1 MHMVLF
7 VAAIIYILI
16 LILYKL
22 DYSIIVVGDE
32 ILIGQVQDTNSGYI
46 ARHLTPY
53 GWQAVNIRAV
63 ADDGQAIFDAIDE
76 AFVHSNVVLM
86 TGGLGPTKD
95 DITKPT
101 LCRYFGGELVYDQAT
116 ARNVESIVAGRHLKL
131 NDYTRAQAMVPSS
144 CRVIQNQCGT
154 APLMWFEHDGK
165 VLVSMPGVPYEAETM
180 LVREVI
186 PQLMAHFCDNV
197 DIEFRHLMVVGII
210 ESALA
215 MELDEWERKLPE
227 GIHLAYLPQPGII
240 HLRLTG
246 QSTDREWLKSE
257 MDRLG
262 LELRERLGDHV
273 VADED
278 LPLAG
283 IVGNM
288 LRDKGLTLAT
298 AESCTGGNI
307 AHEITAIAG
316 SSEYFIGSVVSY
328 HRRVKE
334 QQLGVSASD
343 IDHYGV
349 VSQSVAEQMVAG
361 VCRLLGTDCAVA
373 TTGVAGPG
381 GGSADT
387 PVGTVWMA
395 ARCGD
400 KVLSQCKHIP
410 GHRQRVISR
419 ATNESL
425 LLLLSLLRQV

>member
-1 MHMVLF
+1 MN
-7 VAAIIYILI
+7 
-16 LILYKL
+16 
-22 DYSIIVVGDE
+22 YSIIVVGDE
-32 ILIGQVQDTNSGYI
+32 ILIGQVQDTNSGFI
-46 ARHLTPY
+46 ARQLTPF
-53 GWQAVNIRAV
+53 GWQAVSIRTV

-76 AFVHSNVVLM
+76 GFAHSDVILM

-101 LCRYFGGELVYDQAT
+101 LCRYFGGELVHDEAT
-116 ARNVESIVAGRHLKL
+116 ARNVEQIVAGRHLKL

-154 APLMWFEHDGK
+154 APLMWFERNGK
-165 VLVSMPGVPYEAETM
+165 VLVSMPGVPYETETM

-186 PQLMAHFCDNV
+186 PQLMEHFHHDV
-197 DIEFRHLMVVGII
+197 DIEFRHLMVTGII

-215 MELDEWERKLPE
+215 MTLDEWERRLPQ

-246 QSTDREWLKSE
+246 QAADKQWLTSE
-257 MDRLG
+257 MDRLVA
-262 LELRERLGDHV
+262 ELHQILGAHIV
-273 VADED
+273 CDED

-283 IVGNM
+283 IIGNI
-288 LRDKGLTLAT
+288 LRHRGLTMST

-316 SSEYFIGSVVSY
+316 SSDYFVGGVVSY
-328 HRRVKE
+328 HRDVKE
-334 QQLGVSASD
+334 KQLGVSASD
-343 IDHYGV
+343 IDTYGV
-349 VSQSVAEQMVAG
+349 VSKTVAEQMATG

-381 GGSADT
+381 GGTPDT

-400 KVLSQCKHIP
+400 RMVSQCKHIP
-410 GHRQRVISR
+410 GHRQRVIAR
-419 ATNESL
+419 ATNDAL
-425 LLLLSLLRQV
+425 LLLLSILQ

>member
-1 MHMVLF
+1 L
-7 VAAIIYILI
+7 
-16 LILYKL
+16 
-22 DYSIIVVGDE
+22 VVGDE
-32 ILIGQVQDTNSGYI
+32 ILIGQVQDTNSGFI
-46 ARHLTPY
+46 ARQLTPY
-53 GWQAVNIRAV
+53 GWQAVGIRAV
-63 ADDGQAIFDAIDE
+63 SDDAQAIFDGIDE
-76 AFVHSNVVLM
+76 AFAHSDVVLM

-101 LCRYFGGELVYDQAT
+101 LCRYFGGTMVHDEAT
-116 ARNVESIVAGRHLKL
+116 ARNVEQIVAGRHLTI

-154 APLMWFEHDGK
+154 APLMWFERDGK

-186 PQLMAHFCDNV
+186 PQLMAHFNDNV

-215 MELDEWERKLPE
+215 MQLDDWERQLPQ

-246 QSTDREWLKSE
+246 LATDSDWLSAQ
-257 MDRLG
+257 MDRLTQQ
-262 LELRERLGDHV
+262 LRDRLGSHV
-273 VADED
+273 VADDD
-278 LPLAG
+278 LPLAA
-283 IVGNM
+283 IVGNV
-288 LRDKGLTLAT
+288 LRERGLTMAT

-307 AHEITAIAG
+307 AHELTAIAG
-316 SSEYFIGSVVSY
+316 SSDYFVGSVVSY

-334 QQLGVSASD
+334 QQLGVLASD
-343 IDHYGV
+343 IDTHGV
-349 VSQSVAEQMVAG
+349 VSQVVAEQMVTG
-361 VCRLLGTDCAVA
+361 VCQLLGTDCAVS

-381 GGSADT
+381 GGTPDV

-400 KVLSQCKHIP
+400 RVVSQCKHIP
-410 GHRQRVISR
+410 GHRQRVITR
-419 ATNESL
+419 ATNDAL
-425 LLLLSLLRQV
+425 LLLLSLLRDQH

>member
-1 MHMVLF
+1 MN
-7 VAAIIYILI
+7 
-16 LILYKL
+16 
-22 DYSIIVVGDE
+22 YSIIVVGDE
-32 ILIGQVQDTNSGYI
+32 ILIGQVQDTNSGFI
-46 ARHLTPY
+46 ARQLTPF
-53 GWQAVNIRAV
+53 GWQAVSIRTV

-76 AFVHSNVVLM
+76 GFAHSDVILM

-101 LCRYFGGELVYDQAT
+101 LCRYFGGQLVHDEAT
-116 ARNVESIVAGRHLKL
+116 ARNVEQIVAGRHLKL

-154 APLMWFEHDGK
+154 APLMWFERNGK
-165 VLVSMPGVPYEAETM
+165 VLVSMPGVPYETETM

-186 PQLMAHFCDNV
+186 PQLMEHFHHDV
-197 DIEFRHLMVVGII
+197 DIEFRHLMVTGII

-215 MELDEWERKLPE
+215 MTLDEWERRLPH

-246 QSTDREWLKSE
+246 QAAYKQWLTSE
-257 MDRLG
+257 MDRLVA
-262 LELRERLGDHV
+262 ELHQILGAHIV
-273 VADED
+273 CDEN

-283 IVGNM
+283 IIGNI
-288 LRDKGLTLAT
+288 LRHRGLTMAT

-316 SSEYFIGSVVSY
+316 SSDYFVGGVVSY
-328 HRRVKE
+328 HRDVKE
-334 QQLGVSASD
+334 KQLGVSASD
-343 IDHYGV
+343 IDTYGV
-349 VSQSVAEQMVAG
+349 VSQTVAEQMATG

-381 GGSADT
+381 GGTPDT
-387 PVGTVWMA
+387 PVGTVWIA

-400 KVLSQCKHIP
+400 RMVSQCKHIP
-410 GHRQRVISR
+410 GHRQRVIAR
-419 ATNESL
+419 ATNDAL
-425 LLLLSLLRQV
+425 LLLLSILQ

>member
-1 MHMVLF
+1 MN
-7 VAAIIYILI
+7 
-16 LILYKL
+16 
-22 DYSIIVVGDE
+22 YSIIVVGDE
-32 ILIGQVQDTNSGYI
+32 ILIGQVQDTNSGFI
-46 ARHLTPY
+46 ARQLTPY
-53 GWQAVNIRAV
+53 GWQAVNILAV
-63 ADDGQAIFDAIDE
+63 ADEGQAIFDAIDE
-76 AFVHSNVVLM
+76 AFAHSDVVLM

-101 LCRYFGGELVYDQAT
+101 LCRYFGGRLVHDEAT
-116 ARNVESIVAGRHLKL
+116 ARNVEQIVAGRHLTI

-154 APLMWFEHDGK
+154 APLMWFERDGK

-186 PQLMAHFCDNV
+186 PQLMAHFSDNV

-215 MELDEWERKLPE
+215 MQLDQWERQLPQ

-246 QSTDREWLKSE
+246 MSTDRQWLKRE
-257 MDRLG
+257 MDRLDQ
-262 LELRERLGDHV
+262 ELRDRLGAHV
-273 VADED
+273 VADQD
-278 LPLAG
+278 LPVAA
-283 IVGNM
+283 IVGNI
-288 LRDKGLTLAT
+288 LRERGLTLST

-307 AHEITAIAG
+307 AHEVTAIAG
-316 SSEYFIGSVVSY
+316 SSDYFMGAVVSY

-334 QQLGVSASD
+334 LQLGVSASD
-343 IDHYGV
+343 IDRCGV
-349 VSQSVAEQMVAG
+349 VSQTVAEQMATG
-361 VCRLLGTDCAVA
+361 VCRLLGTDCSIA

-381 GGSADT
+381 GGTTET

-400 KVLSQCKHIP
+400 RLAVQCKHIP

-419 ATNESL
+419 ATNDAL
-425 LLLLSLLRQV
+425 LLLLSLLLEIRR

>member
-1 MHMVLF
+1 M
-7 VAAIIYILI
+7 
-16 LILYKL
+16 
-22 DYSIIVVGDE
+22 VVGDE
-32 ILIGQVQDTNSGYI
+32 ILIGQVQDTNSGFI
-46 ARHLTPY
+46 ARQLTPY
-53 GWQAVNIRAV
+53 GWQAVGIRAV
-63 ADDGQAIFDAIDE
+63 SDDAQAIFDGIDE
-76 AFVHSNVVLM
+76 AFAHSDVVLM

-101 LCRYFGGELVYDQAT
+101 LCRYFGGTMVHDEAT
-116 ARNVESIVAGRHLKL
+116 ARNVEQIVAGRHLTI

-154 APLMWFEHDGK
+154 APLMWFERDGK

-186 PQLMAHFCDNV
+186 PQLMAHFNDNV

-215 MELDEWERKLPE
+215 MQLDDWERQLPQ

-246 QSTDREWLKSE
+246 LATDSDWLSAQ
-257 MDRLG
+257 MDRLTQQ
-262 LELRERLGDHV
+262 LRDRLGNHV
-273 VADED
+273 VADDD
-278 LPLAG
+278 LPLAA
-283 IVGNM
+283 IVGNV
-288 LRDKGLTLAT
+288 LRERGLTMAT

-307 AHEITAIAG
+307 AHELTAIAG
-316 SSEYFIGSVVSY
+316 SSDYFVGSVVSY

-334 QQLGVSASD
+334 QQLGVLASD
-343 IDHYGV
+343 IDTHGV
-349 VSQSVAEQMVAG
+349 VSQVVAEQMVTG
-361 VCRLLGTDCAVA
+361 VCQLLGTDCAVS

-381 GGSADT
+381 GGTPDV

-400 KVLSQCKHIP
+400 RVVSQCKHIP
-410 GHRQRVISR
+410 GHRQRVIAR
-419 ATNESL
+419 ATNDAL
-425 LLLLSLLRQV
+425 LLLLSLLRDQY

>member
-1 MHMVLF
+1 M
-7 VAAIIYILI
+7 
-16 LILYKL
+16 
-22 DYSIIVVGDE
+22 VVGDE
-32 ILIGQVQDTNSGYI
+32 ILIGQVQDTNSGFI
-46 ARHLTPY
+46 ARQLTPY
-53 GWQAVNIRAV
+53 GWQAVGIRAV
-63 ADDGQAIFDAIDE
+63 SDDAQAIFDGIDE
-76 AFVHSNVVLM
+76 AFAHSDVVLM

-101 LCRYFGGELVYDQAT
+101 LCRYFGGTMVYDEAT
-116 ARNVESIVAGRHLKL
+116 ARNVEQIVAGRHLTI

-154 APLMWFEHDGK
+154 APLMWFERDGK

-186 PQLMAHFCDNV
+186 PQLMAHFNDNV

-215 MELDEWERKLPE
+215 MQLDDWERQLPQ

-246 QSTDREWLKSE
+246 LATDSDWLSAQ
-257 MDRLG
+257 MDRLTQQ
-262 LELRERLGDHV
+262 LRDRLGNHV
-273 VADED
+273 VADDD
-278 LPLAG
+278 LPLAA
-283 IVGNM
+283 IVGNV
-288 LRDKGLTLAT
+288 LRERGLTMAT

-307 AHEITAIAG
+307 AHELTAIAG
-316 SSEYFIGSVVSY
+316 SSDYFVGSVVSY

-334 QQLGVSASD
+334 QQLGVLASD
-343 IDHYGV
+343 IDTHGV
-349 VSQSVAEQMVAG
+349 VSQVVAEQMVTG
-361 VCRLLGTDCAVA
+361 VCQLLGTDCAVS

-381 GGSADT
+381 GGTPDV

-400 KVLSQCKHIP
+400 RVVSQCKHIP
-410 GHRQRVISR
+410 GHRQRVIAR
-419 ATNESL
+419 ATNDAL
-425 LLLLSLLRQV
+425 LLLLSLLRDQH

>member
-1 MHMVLF
+1 MN
-7 VAAIIYILI
+7 
-16 LILYKL
+16 
-22 DYSIIVVGDE
+22 YSIIVVGDE
-32 ILIGQVQDTNSGYI
+32 ILIGQVQDTNSGFI
-46 ARHLTPY
+46 ARQLTPF
-53 GWQAVNIRAV
+53 GWQAVSIRTV

-76 AFVHSNVVLM
+76 GFAHSDVILM

-101 LCRYFGGELVYDQAT
+101 LCRYFGGQLVHDEPT
-116 ARNVESIVAGRHLKL
+116 ARNVEQIVAGRHLKL

-154 APLMWFEHDGK
+154 APLMWFERNGK
-165 VLVSMPGVPYEAETM
+165 VLVSMPGVPYETETM

-186 PQLMAHFCDNV
+186 PQLMEHFHHDV
-197 DIEFRHLMVVGII
+197 DIEFRHLMVTGII

-215 MELDEWERKLPE
+215 MTLDEWERRLPQ

-246 QSTDREWLKSE
+246 QAADKQWLTSE
-257 MDRLG
+257 MDRLVA
-262 LELRERLGDHV
+262 ELHQILGAHIV
-273 VADED
+273 CDEN

-283 IVGNM
+283 IIGNI
-288 LRDKGLTLAT
+288 LRHRGLTMAT

-307 AHEITAIAG
+307 ADEITAIAG
-316 SSEYFIGSVVSY
+316 SSDYFVGGVVSY
-328 HRRVKE
+328 HRDVKE
-334 QQLGVSASD
+334 KQLGVSASD
-343 IDHYGV
+343 IDTYGV
-349 VSQSVAEQMVAG
+349 VSQTVAEQMATG

-381 GGSADT
+381 GGTPDT

-400 KVLSQCKHIP
+400 RMVSQCKHIP
-410 GHRQRVISR
+410 GHRQRVIAR
-419 ATNESL
+419 ATNDAL
-425 LLLLSLLRQV
+425 LLLLSILQ

>member
-1 MHMVLF
+1 MN
-7 VAAIIYILI
+7 
-16 LILYKL
+16 
-22 DYSIIVVGDE
+22 YSIIVVGDE
-32 ILIGQVQDTNSGYI
+32 ILIGQVQDTNSGFI
-46 ARHLTPY
+46 ARQLTPF
-53 GWQAVNIRAV
+53 GWQAVSIRTV

-76 AFVHSNVVLM
+76 GFAHSDVILM

-101 LCRYFGGELVYDQAT
+101 LCRYFGGELVHDEAT
-116 ARNVESIVAGRHLKL
+116 ARNVEQIVSGRHLKL

-154 APLMWFEHDGK
+154 APLMWFECDGK
-165 VLVSMPGVPYEAETM
+165 VLVSMPGVPYETETM

-186 PQLMAHFCDNV
+186 PQLMTHFHHDV
-197 DIEFRHLMVVGII
+197 DIEFRHLMVTGII

-215 MELDEWERKLPE
+215 MTLDGWERRLPQ

-246 QSTDREWLKSE
+246 QAADKQWLTAE
-257 MDRLG
+257 MDRLAA
-262 LELRERLGDHV
+262 ELHQILGNHIV
-273 VADED
+273 CDED

-283 IVGNM
+283 IVGNI
-288 LRDKGLTLAT
+288 LRRRGLTLST

-316 SSEYFIGSVVSY
+316 SSDYFVGGVVSY
-328 HRRVKE
+328 HRDVK
-334 QQLGVSASD
+334 QNQLGVSSSD
-343 IDHYGV
+343 IDQYGV
-349 VSQSVAEQMVAG
+349 VCQTVAEQMVTG

-381 GGSADT
+381 GGTPDT

-395 ARCGD
+395 AKCGD
-400 KVLSQCKHIP
+400 KVVSQCKHIP
-410 GHRQRVISR
+410 GHRQRVIAR
-419 ATNESL
+419 ATNDAL
-425 LLLLSLLRQV
+425 LLLLSIL

>member
-1 MHMVLF
+1 MN
-7 VAAIIYILI
+7 
-16 LILYKL
+16 
-22 DYSIIVVGDE
+22 YSIIVVGDE
-32 ILIGQVQDTNSGYI
+32 ILIGQVQDTNSGFI
-46 ARHLTPY
+46 ARQLTPF
-53 GWQAVNIRAV
+53 GWQAVSIRTV

-76 AFVHSNVVLM
+76 GFAHSDVILM

-101 LCRYFGGELVYDQAT
+101 LCRYFGGQLVHDEAT
-116 ARNVESIVAGRHLKL
+116 ARNVEQIVAGRHLKL

-154 APLMWFEHDGK
+154 APLMWFERNGK
-165 VLVSMPGVPYEAETM
+165 VLVSMPGVPYETETM

-186 PQLMAHFCDNV
+186 PQLMEHFNHDV
-197 DIEFRHLMVVGII
+197 DIEFRHLMVTGII

-215 MELDEWERKLPE
+215 MTLDEWERRLPH

-246 QSTDREWLKSE
+246 QAADKQWLTSE
-257 MDRLG
+257 MDRLVA
-262 LELRERLGDHV
+262 ELHQILGAHIV
-273 VADED
+273 CDEN

-283 IVGNM
+283 IIGNI
-288 LRDKGLTLAT
+288 LRHRGLTMAT

-316 SSEYFIGSVVSY
+316 SSDYFVGGVVSY
-328 HRRVKE
+328 HRDVKE
-334 QQLGVSASD
+334 KQLGVSASD
-343 IDHYGV
+343 IDTYGV
-349 VSQSVAEQMVAG
+349 VSKTVAEQMATG

-381 GGSADT
+381 GGTPDT

-400 KVLSQCKHIP
+400 RMVSQCKHIP
-410 GHRQRVISR
+410 GHRQRVIAR
-419 ATNESL
+419 ATNDAL
-425 LLLLSLLRQV
+425 LLLLSILQ

>member
-1 MHMVLF
+1 MN
-7 VAAIIYILI
+7 
-16 LILYKL
+16 
-22 DYSIIVVGDE
+22 YSIIVVGDE
-32 ILIGQVQDTNSGYI
+32 ILIGQVQDTNSGFI
-46 ARHLTPY
+46 ARQLTPF
-53 GWQAVNIRAV
+53 GWQAVSIRTV

-76 AFVHSNVVLM
+76 GFAHSDVILM

-101 LCRYFGGELVYDQAT
+101 LCRYFGGELVYDEVT
-116 ARNVESIVAGRHLKL
+116 ARNVEQIVAGRRLKL

-154 APLMWFEHDGK
+154 APLMWFERDGK
-165 VLVSMPGVPYEAETM
+165 VLVSMPGVPYETETM

-186 PQLMAHFCDNV
+186 PQLMAHFHHDV
-197 DIEFRHLMVVGII
+197 DIEFRHLMVTGII

-215 MELDEWERKLPE
+215 MTLDEWERRLPQ

-246 QSTDREWLKSE
+246 QSSDKQWLTGE
-257 MDRLG
+257 MDRLVN
-262 LELRERLGDHV
+262 ELHQILGDHIV
-273 VADED
+273 CDEN

-283 IVGNM
+283 IIGNI
-288 LRDKGLTLAT
+288 LRRRGLTMAT

-316 SSEYFIGSVVSY
+316 SSDYFVGGVVSY
-328 HRRVKE
+328 HRDVK
-334 QQLGVSASD
+334 QNQLGVSASD
-343 IDHYGV
+343 IDTYGV
-349 VSQSVAEQMVAG
+349 VSQTVAEQMATG

-381 GGSADT
+381 GGTPDT

-395 ARCGD
+395 AKCGD
-400 KVLSQCKHIP
+400 KIISQCKHIP
-410 GHRQRVISR
+410 GHRQRVIAR
-419 ATNESL
+419 ATNDAL
-425 LLLLSLLRQV
+425 LLLLTIL

>member
-1 MHMVLF
+1 MN
-7 VAAIIYILI
+7 
-16 LILYKL
+16 
-22 DYSIIVVGDE
+22 YSIIVVGDE
-32 ILIGQVQDTNSGYI
+32 ILIGQVQDTNSGFI
-46 ARHLTPY
+46 ARQLTPY

-63 ADDGQAIFDAIDE
+63 ADEGQAIFDAIDE
-76 AFVHSNVVLM
+76 AFAHSDVVLM

-101 LCRYFGGELVYDQAT
+101 LCRYFGGRLVHDEA
-116 ARNVESIVAGRHLKL
+116 
-131 NDYTRAQAMVPSS
+131 
-144 CRVIQNQCGT
+144 
-154 APLMWFEHDGK
+154 WFERDGK

-186 PQLMAHFCDNV
+186 PQLMAHFSDNV

-215 MELDEWERKLPE
+215 MQLDQWERQLPQ

-246 QSTDREWLKSE
+246 MSTDRQWLKRE
-257 MDRLG
+257 MDRLDQ
-262 LELRERLGDHV
+262 ELRDRLGAHV
-273 VADED
+273 VADQD
-278 LPLAG
+278 LPVAA
-283 IVGNM
+283 IVGNI
-288 LRDKGLTLAT
+288 LRERGLTLST

-307 AHEITAIAG
+307 AHEVTAIAG
-316 SSEYFIGSVVSY
+316 SSDYFMGAVVSY

-334 QQLGVSASD
+334 LQLGVSASD
-343 IDHYGV
+343 IDRCGV
-349 VSQSVAEQMVAG
+349 VSQTVVEQMATG
-361 VCRLLGTDCAVA
+361 VCRLLGTDCSIA

-381 GGSADT
+381 GGTPET

-400 KVLSQCKHIP
+400 RLAVQCKHIP

-419 ATNESL
+419 ATNDAL
-425 LLLLSLLRQV
+425 LLLLTLLLETR

>member
-1 MHMVLF
+1 MN
-7 VAAIIYILI
+7 
-16 LILYKL
+16 
-22 DYSIIVVGDE
+22 YSIIVVGDE
-32 ILIGQVQDTNSGYI
+32 ILIGQVQDTNSGFI
-46 ARHLTPY
+46 ARQLTPF
-53 GWQAVNIRAV
+53 GWQAVSIRTV

-76 AFVHSNVVLM
+76 GFAHSDVILM

-101 LCRYFGGELVYDQAT
+101 LCRYFGGELVYDEVT
-116 ARNVESIVAGRHLKL
+116 ACNVEQIVAGRRLKL

-154 APLMWFEHDGK
+154 APLMWFERDGK
-165 VLVSMPGVPYEAETM
+165 VLVSMPGVPYETETM

-186 PQLMAHFCDNV
+186 PQLMAHFHHDV
-197 DIEFRHLMVVGII
+197 DIEFRHLMVTGII

-215 MELDEWERKLPE
+215 MTLDEWERRLPQ

-246 QSTDREWLKSE
+246 QSSDKQWLTGE
-257 MDRLG
+257 MDRLVN
-262 LELRERLGDHV
+262 ELHQILGDHIV
-273 VADED
+273 CDEN

-283 IVGNM
+283 IIGNI
-288 LRDKGLTLAT
+288 LRRRGLTMAT

-316 SSEYFIGSVVSY
+316 SSDYFVGGVVSY
-328 HRRVKE
+328 HRDVK
-334 QQLGVSASD
+334 QNQLGVSASD
-343 IDHYGV
+343 IDTYGV
-349 VSQSVAEQMVAG
+349 VSQTVAEQMATG

-381 GGSADT
+381 GGTPDT

-395 ARCGD
+395 AKCGD
-400 KVLSQCKHIP
+400 KIISQCKHIP
-410 GHRQRVISR
+410 GHRQRVIAR
-419 ATNESL
+419 ATNDAL
-425 LLLLSLLRQV
+425 LLLLTIL

>member
-1 MHMVLF
+1 M
-7 VAAIIYILI
+7 
-16 LILYKL
+16 
-22 DYSIIVVGDE
+22 VVGDE
-32 ILIGQVQDTNSGYI
+32 ILIGQVQDTNSGFI
-46 ARHLTPY
+46 ARQLTPY
-53 GWQAVNIRAV
+53 GWQAVGIRAV
-63 ADDGQAIFDAIDE
+63 SDDAQAIFDGIDE
-76 AFVHSNVVLM
+76 AFAHSDVVLM

-101 LCRYFGGELVYDQAT
+101 LCRYFGGTMVYDEAT
-116 ARNVESIVAGRHLKL
+116 ARNVEQIVAGRHLTI

-154 APLMWFEHDGK
+154 APLMWFERDGK

-186 PQLMAHFCDNV
+186 PQLMAHFNDNV

-215 MELDEWERKLPE
+215 MQLDDWERQLPQ

-246 QSTDREWLKSE
+246 LATDSDWLSAQ
-257 MDRLG
+257 MDRLTQQ
-262 LELRERLGDHV
+262 LRDRLGSHV
-273 VADED
+273 VADDD
-278 LPLAG
+278 LPLAA
-283 IVGNM
+283 IVGNV
-288 LRDKGLTLAT
+288 LRERGLTMAT

-307 AHEITAIAG
+307 AHELTAIAG
-316 SSEYFIGSVVSY
+316 SSDYFVGSVVSY

-334 QQLGVSASD
+334 QQLGVLASD
-343 IDHYGV
+343 IDTHGV
-349 VSQSVAEQMVAG
+349 VSQVVAEQMVTG
-361 VCRLLGTDCAVA
+361 VCQLLGTDCAVS

-381 GGSADT
+381 GGTPDV

-400 KVLSQCKHIP
+400 RVVSQCKHIP
-410 GHRQRVISR
+410 GHRQRVIAR
-419 ATNESL
+419 ATNDAL
-425 LLLLSLLRQV
+425 LLLLSLLRDQH

>member
-1 MHMVLF
+1 MN
-7 VAAIIYILI
+7 
-16 LILYKL
+16 
-22 DYSIIVVGDE
+22 YSIIVVGDE
-32 ILIGQVQDTNSGYI
+32 ILIGQVQDTNSGFI
-46 ARHLTPY
+46 ARQLTPF
-53 GWQAVNIRAV
+53 GWQAVSIRTV

-76 AFVHSNVVLM
+76 GFAHSDVILM

-101 LCRYFGGELVYDQAT
+101 LCRYFGGELVHDEAT
-116 ARNVESIVAGRHLKL
+116 AHNVEQIVSGRHLKL

-154 APLMWFEHDGK
+154 APLMWFERDGK
-165 VLVSMPGVPYEAETM
+165 VLVSMPGVPYETETM

-186 PQLMAHFCDNV
+186 PQLMTHFHHDV
-197 DIEFRHLMVVGII
+197 DIEFRHLMVTGII

-215 MELDEWERKLPE
+215 MTLDEWERRLPK

-246 QSTDREWLKSE
+246 QAADKQWLTAE
-257 MDRLG
+257 MDRLVA
-262 LELRERLGDHV
+262 ELHQLLGNHIV
-273 VADED
+273 CDEN

-283 IVGNM
+283 IVGNI
-288 LRDKGLTLAT
+288 LRRRGLTLST

-316 SSEYFIGSVVSY
+316 SSDYFVGSVVSY
-328 HRRVKE
+328 HRDVK
-334 QQLGVSASD
+334 QNQLGVSPSD
-343 IDHYGV
+343 IDQFGV
-349 VSQSVAEQMVAG
+349 VSQTVAEQMVTG

-381 GGSADT
+381 GGTPET

-395 ARCGD
+395 AKCGE
-400 KVLSQCKHIP
+400 KVISQCKHIP
-410 GHRQRVISR
+410 GHRQRVIAR
-419 ATNESL
+419 ATNDAL
-425 LLLLSLLRQV
+425 LLLLSIISPNN

>member
-1 MHMVLF
+1 MN
-7 VAAIIYILI
+7 
-16 LILYKL
+16 
-22 DYSIIVVGDE
+22 YSIIVVGDE
-32 ILIGQVQDTNSGYI
+32 ILIGQVQDTNSGFI
-46 ARHLTPY
+46 ARQLTPF
-53 GWQAVNIRAV
+53 GWQAVSIRTV

-76 AFVHSNVVLM
+76 GFAHSDVILM

-101 LCRYFGGELVYDQAT
+101 LCRYFGGQLVHDEAT
-116 ARNVESIVAGRHLKL
+116 ARNVEQIVAGRHLKL

-154 APLMWFEHDGK
+154 APLMWFERNGK
-165 VLVSMPGVPYEAETM
+165 VLVSMPGVPYETETM

-186 PQLMAHFCDNV
+186 PQLMEHFNHDV
-197 DIEFRHLMVVGII
+197 DIEFRHLMVTGII

-215 MELDEWERKLPE
+215 MTLDEWERHLPH

-246 QSTDREWLKSE
+246 QAADKQWLTSE
-257 MDRLG
+257 MDRLVA
-262 LELRERLGDHV
+262 ELHQILGAHIV
-273 VADED
+273 CDEN

-283 IVGNM
+283 IIGNI
-288 LRDKGLTLAT
+288 LRHRGLTMAT

-316 SSEYFIGSVVSY
+316 SSDYFVGGVVSY
-328 HRRVKE
+328 HRDVKE
-334 QQLGVSASD
+334 KQLGVSASD
-343 IDHYGV
+343 IDTYGV
-349 VSQSVAEQMVAG
+349 VSQTVAEQMATG

-381 GGSADT
+381 GGTPDT

-400 KVLSQCKHIP
+400 RMVSQCKHIP
-410 GHRQRVISR
+410 GHRQRVIAR
-419 ATNESL
+419 ATNDAL
-425 LLLLSLLRQV
+425 LLLLSILQ

>member
-1 MHMVLF
+1 MN
-7 VAAIIYILI
+7 
-16 LILYKL
+16 
-22 DYSIIVVGDE
+22 YSIIVVGDE
-32 ILIGQVQDTNSGYI
+32 ILIGQVQDTNSGFI
-46 ARHLTPY
+46 ARQLTPF
-53 GWQAVNIRAV
+53 GWQAVSIRTV

-76 AFVHSNVVLM
+76 GFAHSDVILM

-101 LCRYFGGELVYDQAT
+101 LCRYFGGQLVHDEAT
-116 ARNVESIVAGRHLKL
+116 ARNVEQIVAGRHLKL

-154 APLMWFEHDGK
+154 APLMWFERNGK
-165 VLVSMPGVPYEAETM
+165 VLVSMPGVPYETETM

-186 PQLMAHFCDNV
+186 PQLMEHFHHDV
-197 DIEFRHLMVVGII
+197 DIEFRHLMVTGII

-215 MELDEWERKLPE
+215 MTLDEWERRLPH

-246 QSTDREWLKSE
+246 QATDKQWLTSE
-257 MDRLG
+257 MDRLVA
-262 LELRERLGDHV
+262 ELHQILGAHIV
-273 VADED
+273 CDEN

-283 IVGNM
+283 IIGNI
-288 LRDKGLTLAT
+288 LRHRGLTMAT

-316 SSEYFIGSVVSY
+316 SSDYFVGGVVSY
-328 HRRVKE
+328 HRDVKE
-334 QQLGVSASD
+334 KQLGVSASD
-343 IDHYGV
+343 IDTYGV
-349 VSQSVAEQMVAG
+349 VSQTVAEQMATG

-381 GGSADT
+381 GGTPDT

-400 KVLSQCKHIP
+400 RMVSQCKHIP
-410 GHRQRVISR
+410 GHRQRVIAR
-419 ATNESL
+419 ATNDAL
-425 LLLLSLLRQV
+425 LLLLSILQ

>member
-1 MHMVLF
+1 M
-7 VAAIIYILI
+7 
-16 LILYKL
+16 
-22 DYSIIVVGDE
+22 VVGDE
-32 ILIGQVQDTNSGYI
+32 ILIGQVQDTNSGFI
-46 ARHLTPY
+46 ARQLTPY
-53 GWQAVNIRAV
+53 GWQAVGIRAV
-63 ADDGQAIFDAIDE
+63 SDDAQAIFDGIDE
-76 AFVHSNVVLM
+76 AFAHSDVVLM

-101 LCRYFGGELVYDQAT
+101 LCRYFGGTMVHDEAT
-116 ARNVESIVAGRHLKL
+116 ARNVEQIVAGRHLTI

-154 APLMWFEHDGK
+154 APLMWFERDGK

-186 PQLMAHFCDNV
+186 PQLMAHFNDNV

-215 MELDEWERKLPE
+215 MQLDDWERQLPQ

-246 QSTDREWLKSE
+246 LATDSDWLSAQ
-257 MDRLG
+257 MDRLTQQ
-262 LELRERLGDHV
+262 LRDRLGSHV
-273 VADED
+273 VADDD
-278 LPLAG
+278 LPLAA
-283 IVGNM
+283 IVGNV
-288 LRDKGLTLAT
+288 LRERGLTMAT

-307 AHEITAIAG
+307 AHELTAIAG
-316 SSEYFIGSVVSY
+316 SSDYFVGSVVSY

-334 QQLGVSASD
+334 QQLGVLASD
-343 IDHYGV
+343 IDTHGV
-349 VSQSVAEQMVAG
+349 VSQVVAEQMVTG
-361 VCRLLGTDCAVA
+361 VCQLLGTDCAVS

-381 GGSADT
+381 GGTPDV

-400 KVLSQCKHIP
+400 RVVSQCKHIP
-410 GHRQRVISR
+410 GHRQRVITR
-419 ATNESL
+419 ATNDAL
-425 LLLLSLLRQV
+425 LLLLSLLRDQH